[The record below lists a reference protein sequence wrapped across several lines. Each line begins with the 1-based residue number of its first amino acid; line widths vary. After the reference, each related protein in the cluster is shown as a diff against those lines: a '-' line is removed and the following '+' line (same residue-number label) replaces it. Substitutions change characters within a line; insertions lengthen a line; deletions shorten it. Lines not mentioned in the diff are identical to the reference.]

1 MTDIKSISTDT
12 TRTRKTA
19 AEILGILHEMLVTR
33 LEEDLD
39 LNDPDDLDVYNKS
52 KALQEY
58 IEQTLKEAEDEQRR
72 TQGIQPSSQR

>member
-1 MTDIKSISTDT
+1 MTDIKSNSTDT

-39 LNDPDDLDVYNKS
+39 LDNPDDLDVYNKS

-58 IEQTLKEAEDEQRR
+58 IEQTLKKAKDEQGRKKTISER
-72 TQGIQPSSQR
+72 S